1 MQLCVMQVAIAE
13 YLDLDDLSIGHHQDP
28 DKIGPSSSPTAK
40 ADIVIEDSASA
51 SIVFTHPCRCSGQYQ
66 LQEAELSEDTD
77 SIVVG
82 CSSCSLHIKVSYSV
96 C

>member
-1 MQLCVMQVAIAE
+1 MQLCIMQVAIAE
-13 YLDLDDLSIGHHQDP
+13 YLDLDDLSIGHYQDP
-28 DKIGPSSSPTAK
+28 DRTGPSSSPPAK
-40 ADIVIEDSASA
+40 ADDVIKESASA
-51 SIVFTHPCRCSGQYQ
+51 SIVFTHPCRCSGQYL